1 MAQSGYATIQLYYS
15 STSTNTPIA
24 GNLANG
30 ELAINIADGKL
41 FYKDGSSAVQ
51 VLATKS
57 AASGLFTGTGTIQ
70 VPAGT
75 TASRPTPAQG
85 MFRYNTDLSQFE
97 GYDGASW
104 GGIGGAQAG
113 GAIQVNKSIATVS
126 YTIAS
131 GSNGFSVGPVTLA
144 SGVTVS
150 VASGQQW
157 VVI

>member
-15 STSTNTPIA
+15 STASNTPIA

-51 VLATKS
+51 VLATK
-57 AASGLFTGTGTIQ
+57 AAAAGLFTGTGTIQ

-85 MFRYNTDLSQFE
+85 MFRYNTDLTQFE
-97 GYDGASW
+97 GYDGSNW

-113 GAIQVNKSIATVS
+113 GAIQVNKTTATVS

-131 GSNGFSVGPVTLA
+131 GSNGFSVGPVTLT

-150 VASGQQW
+150 ITSGQTW

>member
-131 GSNGFSVGPVTLA
+131 GSIGFSVGPVTLA
-144 SGVTVS
+144 SGVTVT